1 MQAARDATKRPT
13 ENSKTFRYNHQT
25 FRPEAVEAYTTRQAG
40 EAWDAKHRLEAW
52 IIAGLTIAAAAATTF
67 MFLGAR

>member
-13 ENSKTFRYNHQT
+13 ENNHQT